1 MEMHISGVNIHYELA
16 GSGAKRV
23 VLLHGWGCST
33 ELMKPV
39 ADALS
44 ADMTVLS
51 VDFPAHGKSTQ
62 PPEPWGVPEFA
73 ACLKELLIKLN
84 FLPCSVIAHSFGG
97 RVTIEL
103 ASADEKLFDRI
114 ILTGAAGIRKQADG
128 KASKKTTTYKKLKS
142 LVELSRKL
150 HIFGDLP
157 DKWQEALIQKYGSK
171 DYASLS
177 PEMRKTFVKVV
188 NYDQSDKLAKI
199 KNSTLLVW
207 GDKDTETPLW
217 MNGEE
222 TVLYGE
228 GFITDILCGCSFR
241 ISAKSFYQIN
251 PTQTEKLYGLALE
264 NAGLTGKETVLD
276 AYCGVGT
283 MSLLAAGRAKRVIGV
298 EINESA
304 VENAAQ
310 NAALNGIRN
319 AEFHAAD
326 AGEYMN
332 NLLRQRTKV
341 DVVLVDPPRAG
352 CSEKFLKSLIRLSP
366 EKIVY
371 VSCNP
376 DTLGRDAITLR
387 KGGYRVERVTPVDM
401 FPFTTHV
408 ESVVRLTRI
417 QRSPQ

>member
-16 GSGAKRV
+16 GRGAKRV

-39 ADALS
+39 SDALV

-51 VDFPAHGKSTQ
+51 VDFPAHGKSAQ

-73 ACLKELLIKLN
+73 ACLRELLIKLN

-142 LVELSRKL
+142 LVEMSRKL

-171 DYASLS
+171 DYAALS

-217 MNGEE
+217 MGQQMEKE
-222 TVLYGE
+222 
-228 GFITDILCGCSFR
+228 IAD
-241 ISAKSFYQIN
+241 SALI
-251 PTQTEKLYGLALE
+251 
-264 NAGLTGKETVLD
+264 V
-276 AYCGVGT
+276 
-283 MSLLAAGRAKRVIGV
+283 
-298 EINESA
+298 
-304 VENAAQ
+304 
-310 NAALNGIRN
+310 LNGGTHFANLEQAARFN
-319 AEFHAAD
+319 AIARSF
-326 AGEYMN
+326 
-332 NLLRQRTKV
+332 
-341 DVVLVDPPRAG
+341 LV
-352 CSEKFLKSLIRLSP
+352 ET
-366 EKIVY
+366 
-371 VSCNP
+371 N
-376 DTLGRDAITLR
+376 
-387 KGGYRVERVTPVDM
+387 
-401 FPFTTHV
+401 
-408 ESVVRLTRI
+408 
-417 QRSPQ
+417 